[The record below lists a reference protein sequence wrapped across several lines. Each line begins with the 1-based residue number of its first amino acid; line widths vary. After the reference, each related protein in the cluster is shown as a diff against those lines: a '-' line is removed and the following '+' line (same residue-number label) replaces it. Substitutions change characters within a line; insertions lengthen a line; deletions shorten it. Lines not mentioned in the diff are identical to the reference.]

1 MWQTD
6 TLCPKHQFSQFSEK
20 EQNCNFEFSCQKSTT
35 ILIMI
40 IWFLVEFE
48 FSRKKLSTFNVTYT
62 NSWFLARKFK
72 WFFFVSLEL
81 QRPFRKYVSFS
92 MNGTIKKKKIIVNG
106 YDSCKTKDQRSMK
119 LIGLNWT
126 MKWHI
131 ERNWSV
137 KRRKMHPIQFIGKM
151 SKKKYCDKNTSKLG
165 NYFKVAWP
173 NQENFR

>member
-1 MWQTD
+1 M
-6 TLCPKHQFSQFSEK
+6 PKINE
-20 EQNCNFEFSCQKSTT
+20 NLDYDR
-35 ILIMI
+35 LISI
-40 IWFLVEFE
+40 RIWIFTP
-48 FSRKKLSTFNVTYT
+48 KFNNIQLPMYYVTYT
-62 NSWFLARKFK
+62 KSRFLARKFK
-72 WFFFVSLEL
+72 LLFFVSLEL
-81 QRPFRKYVSFS
+81 QGRWTFRKYVSFS

-165 NYFKVAWP
+165 NYLKVAWP